1 MVVDSSHKDKEGFRD
16 QTEGDLE
23 LETIK
28 VILEE
33 ETDRVI
39 SEVVTDLK
47 VASENDKNQ
56 SRILF
61 IILVAILV
69 KFSQFA
75 PWIQ

>member
-1 MVVDSSHKDKEGFRD
+1 MVVDSSHKDREGFRD

-23 LETIK
+23 VETIK

>member
-1 MVVDSSHKDKEGFRD
+1 MDSSHKDKEGFRD

>member
-1 MVVDSSHKDKEGFRD
+1 MVVDSNHKDKEAIRD
-16 QTEGDLE
+16 QTEVDLE
-23 LETIK
+23 EETIK
-28 VILEE
+28 VILEV

-47 VASENDKNQ
+47 EASENDKNQ

-75 PWIQ
+75 PWIL